1 MAKRCLMVKINF
13 RIDPRFVPQ
22 VDRVMLSSVI
32 KRALAD
38 EGLEGKSEVSVV
50 ITDDEEIQRLN
61 ATYRGVNRPTD
72 VLAFPLKQSTAD
84 FVEPPDGVLHL
95 GDVVVS
101 FPRAAEQAADYG
113 HSLDR
118 ELSYLAVH
126 GLLHLL
132 GYDHEEGQEQAQ
144 MRAKEETSLRDLPR

>member
-1 MAKRCLMVKINF
+1 MVKINF